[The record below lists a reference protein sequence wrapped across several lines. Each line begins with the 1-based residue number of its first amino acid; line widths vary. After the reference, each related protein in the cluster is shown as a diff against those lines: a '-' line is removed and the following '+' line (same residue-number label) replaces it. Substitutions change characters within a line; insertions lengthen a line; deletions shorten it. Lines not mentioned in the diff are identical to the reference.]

1 MTPLNQSE
9 MDNFELP
16 ELVHRMDE
24 IVLQSIIERYG
35 QVHEGFPICR
45 VSDIVNTQKV
55 IAQSDG
61 HRRKIAHI
69 AFSYLVQLELHAVAS
84 GFSNKILFTPDY
96 NDASSWTSPLFRLRE
111 DRPLGGIRRYGDTD
125 TARIRFI
132 KSAQKL
138 GFSLDEV
145 STLLTLEDGTQCQV
159 ASNIAQ
165 QKLIEIRSKL
175 ANLRSMEKTLE
186 KLVGECK

>member
-1 MTPLNQSE
+1 
-9 MDNFELP
+9 
-16 ELVHRMDE
+16 
-24 IVLQSIIERYG
+24 
-35 QVHEGFPICR
+35 
-45 VSDIVNTQKV
+45 
-55 IAQSDG
+55 
-61 HRRKIAHI
+61 
-69 AFSYLVQLELHAVAS
+69 
-84 GFSNKILFTPDY
+84 
-96 NDASSWTSPLFRLRE
+96 
-111 DRPLGGIRRYGDTD
+111 LGGIRRYGDTD